1 MVDQKEIQEK
11 LVRYQI
17 LEGRI
22 KASLKRREMLIAKIV
37 EVEITLNSIEEVE
50 KNKESEILLPLG
62 SSVHIPGVLK
72 DVKRMIVEIGADV
85 AIEKDMTDAKKILGK
100 RKDLMNN
107 GLQSM
112 EIEITN
118 ITNELLRLEQE
129 IGFLMEKT
137 KTEAPAG

>member
-22 KASLKRREMLIAKIV
+22 KVSLKRREMLIAKIV

-85 AIEKDMTDAKKILGK
+85 AIEKDIESTKKILEK